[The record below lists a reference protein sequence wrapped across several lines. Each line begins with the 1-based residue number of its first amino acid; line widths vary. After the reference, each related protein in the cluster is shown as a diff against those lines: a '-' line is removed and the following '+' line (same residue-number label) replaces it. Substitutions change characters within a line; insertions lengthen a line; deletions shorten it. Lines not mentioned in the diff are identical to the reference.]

1 MNGGYV
7 MIDCAGLDLIK
18 GSTEQEIPGIFA
30 RVKEAE
36 KTGKPIYATNCVWS
50 TNGKVSP
57 INIMTMDATDTLV
70 ICTASTLQIYVNS
83 TDIVTIVNMVGD

>member
-7 MIDCAGLDLIK
+7 LIDCKGMDLTK
-18 GSTEQEIPGIFA
+18 GSTEQTISGIFA

-36 KTGKPIYATNCVWS
+36 KTGKPIYAVNCVWG
-50 TNGKVSP
+50 TNGGVSP
-57 INIMTMDATDTLV
+57 IIVMTMDASETLV

-83 TDIVTIVNMVGD
+83 TDVVTIVSMV

>member
-7 MIDCAGLDLIK
+7 LIDCKGMDLTK
-18 GSTEQEIPGIFA
+18 GSTEQTISGIFA

-36 KTGKPIYATNCVWS
+36 KTGKPIYAVNCVWG
-50 TNGKVSP
+50 TNGGVSP
-57 INIMTMDATDTLV
+57 INVMTMDASETLV

-83 TDIVTIVNMVGD
+83 TDVVTIVSMV